1 MGRALVRAAHERASL
16 AAAAST
22 GASVARRGADSELR
36 VVAGVASAK
45 SAELGKD
52 IGELAGIGATG
63 VRVTSDLHA
72 ALAACDVAIDFSSA
86 SATAA
91 NVEACAAARKP
102 IVIGTTGFAHVASAA
117 AAAVSSGASSRASAA
132 APSGAS
138 AATTSGASGSASSDA
153 LRAIEKAAH
162 ATAVLV
168 APNTSLGVTLLI
180 ELVKAAAKALPGD
193 FDIEISEA
201 HHRLKRDAPSGT
213 ALALGRAAAQGR
225 GQDFDK
231 VAVKGRSGEAPRQ
244 QGEIGFAVTRAG
256 DIVGDH
262 TVLFAG
268 AGEELLLGHR
278 ATDRAIFAR
287 GALEAAAWLAGRP
300 PGRYAMRD
308 VVGYKTEA

>member
-1 MGRALVRAAHERASL
+1 MGRAIVRATKDSPDKKIVAGI
-16 AAAAST
+16 AST
-22 GASVARRGADSELR
+22 
-36 VVAGVASAK
+36 K
-45 SAELGKD
+45 SAEIGKD
-52 IGELAGIGATG
+52 IGELAGIGAAG
-63 VRVTSDLHA
+63 VRVTSDLRA

-102 IVIGTTGFAHVASAA
+102 VVIGTTGL
-117 AAAVSSGASSRASAA
+117 
-132 APSGAS
+132 
-138 AATTSGASGSASSDA
+138 TSDA
-153 LRAIEKAAH
+153 LRAIEKAAL

-180 ELVKAAAKALPGD
+180 ELVKAAAKSLPAD

-213 ALALGRAAAQGR
+213 ALALGRAAAEGR
-225 GQDFDK
+225 SQEFDE
-231 VAVKGRSGEAPRQ
+231 VAVKARTGESPRQ

-268 AGEELLLGHR
+268 AGEQLVLGHR